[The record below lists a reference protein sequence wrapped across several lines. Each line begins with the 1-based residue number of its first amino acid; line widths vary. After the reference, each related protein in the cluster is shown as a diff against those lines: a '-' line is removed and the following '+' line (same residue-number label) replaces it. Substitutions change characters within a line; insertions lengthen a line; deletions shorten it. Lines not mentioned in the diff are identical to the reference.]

1 MRPKIVTNLTLAAYF
16 LAGCQRAPEYPEV
29 AFRHCIRDQAVKLG
43 KQPTFAEA
51 QQFARDCD
59 NLAIEA
65 AKAAVSSG
73 SAANLQDGK
82 ARVVESYVCAYS
94 RDGARCPPVM

>member
-1 MRPKIVTNLTLAAYF
+1 MRRHIVINVTLAAYF
-16 LAGCQRAPEYPEV
+16 LAGCQRAPEHPEV
-29 AFRHCIRDQAVKLG
+29 AFRHCMRDQAVKLG
-43 KQPTFAEA
+43 KLPTFAEA

-59 NLAIEA
+59 DLAIEA

-82 ARVVESYVCAYS
+82 ARVMEGYVCAYS
-94 RDGARCPPVM
+94 HDGARCPPVM

>member
-1 MRPKIVTNLTLAAYF
+1 MRRQIVINVTLATCF
-16 LAGCQRAPEYPEV
+16 LASCQRASEHPEV
-29 AFRHCIRDQAVKLG
+29 AFRHCMRDQAVKLG

-51 QQFARDCD
+51 QQFARNCD
-59 NLAIEA
+59 DLAIEA

-73 SAANLQDGK
+73 SAANLRDGK

-94 RDGARCPPVM
+94 HDGTRCPQ